1 MPIQNKKDEQI
12 VKERFDSD
20 YKAGF
25 TTNVESNTLP
35 PGLNEDVVA
44 KISKMNAL
52 LGSISIFVLY
62 LLIRLSSWGVPVR
75 SRGGYIDAGHECIL
89 ITRRPRMLII
99 Y

>member
-44 KISKMNAL
+44 KISKMKNEPDWL
-52 LGSISIFVLY
+52 LQYRLKAY
-62 LLIRLSSWGVPVR
+62 RLS
-75 SRGGYIDAGHECIL
+75 L
-89 ITRRPRMLII
+89 IHI
-99 Y
+99 